1 MLNEYFADHLADF
14 DASVYQS
21 VSKAVVDV
29 IVATHIGRMVHV
41 TDDNEIMAVRLCK
54 LVRLTLFLFIYH
66 HYLSSFYK
74 YYFLMNVENALTDLS
89 SLELLD
95 RSSNGIQIN
104 FKAVKKGYILEISPD
119 AIGIYDA
126 FGFTD

>member
-1 MLNEYFADHLADF
+1 MLNEYFAEHLADL

-29 IVATHIGRMVHV
+29 IVAAHIGRMVHV
-41 TDDNEIMAVRLCK
+41 DLTDDNEIMAVRLCQ
-54 LVRLTLFLFIYH
+54 LVRLTLFLFIYY

-74 YYFLMNVENALTDLS
+74 YYLLMNVENALTDLS

-104 FKAVKKGYILEISPD
+104 FRPLKKDI
-119 AIGIYDA
+119 
-126 FGFTD
+126 F

>member
-1 MLNEYFADHLADF
+1 MLNEYFAEHLADLV
-14 DASVYQS
+14 ASVYQS

-29 IVATHIGRMVHV
+29 IIAAHIGRMVHV

-54 LVRLTLFLFIYH
+54 LVRLTLFLFIYY

-74 YYFLMNVENALTDLS
+74 YYLFMNVENALTDLS

-95 RSSNGIQIN
+95 RSSNGIRIN
-104 FKAVKKGYILEISPD
+104 FRPLKKDI
-119 AIGIYDA
+119 
-126 FGFTD
+126 F